1 MVLPL
6 GASLSPGGSTELS
19 GITSLAAR
27 ERERRGRED
36 LGGGSGGSTSGVRE
50 RGGAILAIS
59 GRRNPSVSVDGA
71 VGLEATL
78 MGLLLVRLELEATL
92 MGRLLVRLELE
103 LTLMGRLGAGVF
115 GAATADISSDGI
127 AFADDAGTATTDITP
142 YGPEASDDAPGALLD
157 AWGALLLRRMGS
169 SSLVRDRDLFL
180 DD

>member
-1 MVLPL
+1 
-6 GASLSPGGSTELS
+6 
-19 GITSLAAR
+19 
-27 ERERRGRED
+27 
-36 LGGGSGGSTSGVRE
+36 
-50 RGGAILAIS
+50 
-59 GRRNPSVSVDGA
+59 
-71 VGLEATL
+71 

-127 AFADDAGTATTDITP
+127 AFADDAGTAMADITP
-142 YGPEASDDAPGALLD
+142 YGPEASDDAL
-157 AWGALLLRRMGS
+157 GALLLRRMGS